1 MKTENIS
8 KVLLTPPVIRAVN
21 PVTEAT
27 KHILPCDPVEV
38 NLKTENLDDFLDWDL
53 VHFPTG
59 SEGTREG
66 SRGPPTHSM
75 LNSLRSA
82 CTSLASWYILLMY
95 SITCMYNSR
104 ALDSDNW
111 TFFKSGAG
119 LEQK

>member
-1 MKTENIS
+1 MLFRS
-8 KVLLTPPVIRAVN
+8 
-21 PVTEAT
+21 
-27 KHILPCDPVEV
+27 DPVGD
-38 NLKTENLDDFLDWDL
+38 NLKTENSDDFWGWDL
-53 VHFPTG
+53 VHVPKG
-59 SEGTREG
+59 SEGTCGG
-66 SRGPPTHSM
+66 SQGLPTHSM

-95 SITCMYNSR
+95 SITCTYNSR